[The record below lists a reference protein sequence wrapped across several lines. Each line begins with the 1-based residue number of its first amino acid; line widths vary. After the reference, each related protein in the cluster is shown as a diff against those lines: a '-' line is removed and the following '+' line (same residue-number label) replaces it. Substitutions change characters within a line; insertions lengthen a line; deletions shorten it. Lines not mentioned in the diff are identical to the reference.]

1 MVDYETSTML
11 KEQLDDLTAKTNE
24 LYETWMYLENK
35 SEQVKNTFSQA
46 KLLVRLSKKL
56 SSGNYSEKQVRKIG
70 KRMENLDRRIDERFE
85 IEYPAKTIEILK
97 VHNAY
102 LLSKSQLNGLR
113 SAYDAYYRAVVD
125 E

>member
-1 MVDYETSTML
+1 MVDYKTSTML
-11 KEQLDDLTAKTNE
+11 KQQLDDLTAETKE
-24 LYETWMYLENK
+24 LYETWMYLEDK
-35 SEQVKNTFSQA
+35 CEQVKNTFSQA
-46 KLLVRLSKKL
+46 KLLVKLSKKR
-56 SSGNYSEKQVRKIG
+56 SSGNYSEKQAKKIG
-70 KRMENLDRRIDERFE
+70 KRLENLDRRIDQRFE
-85 IEYPAKTIEILK
+85 IEYPAQTIEILK